1 MLKMVQQSLKM
12 PTRLYDLDRIGEK
25 LIAMDTNYDSI
36 EYRDPI
42 FRKRRLTIGE
52 IAKWHRM
59 GE

>member
-1 MLKMVQQSLKM
+1 MLKIVEQSLKT
-12 PTRLYDLDRIGEK
+12 PTKLCDLDIIGQK
-25 LIAMDTNYDSI
+25 LISMDTNYDSI

-52 IAKWHRM
+52 MAKWHKM